1 MNPDGQKES
10 HGCRR
15 ENGKTDDLNLKTPP
29 QRKQRPDQQTREPD
43 EDLKTKTF
51 ETAFFL
57 NKTTKPKKEKQKKE
71 RTPANRANP
80 VTS

>member
-1 MNPDGQKES
+1 M
-10 HGCRR
+10 
-15 ENGKTDDLNLKTPP
+15 NLKTPP
-29 QRKQRPDQQTREPD
+29 QKLKRPDRQTPEPD
-43 EDLKTKTF
+43 EDLKTETF

-57 NKTTKPKKEKQKKE
+57 NKTTKPKKEKRKKE